1 MAAGPRQPPSPTLV
15 KSDESFRRAID
26 NKSMLGA
33 RIKLCDAITLGLRR
47 SGRYDEIDFRDVEL
61 VVLHMQKGNIMST
74 PYIVLASNLSGVI
87 YADLDEIA
95 NQLRE
100 QISAGG
106 LALAKQPLPL
116 AAQESIQEVLLVVR
130 RGEEQH
136 THDSDLVFYV
146 LEGGG
151 YVQLVDNEV
160 VDAPAG
166 TTVVVPQGV
175 SHAYFNTSPS
185 DSVLIATLTPAP
197 PSAT

>member
-1 MAAGPRQPPSPTLV
+1 V
-15 KSDESFRRAID
+15 
-26 NKSMLGA
+26 
-33 RIKLCDAITLGLRR
+33 
-47 SGRYDEIDFRDVEL
+47 RYDEIDFETLSLL
-61 VVLHMQKGNIMST
+61 VLPMQKGNIMSYS
-74 PYIVLASNLSGVI
+74 YIVLASNLSGVI
-87 YADLDEIA
+87 YADLDDIA

-116 AAQESIQEVLLVVR
+116 ATQESIQEVLLVVR
-130 RGEEQH
+130 GGEEQH

-151 YVQLVDNEV
+151 HVQLVDETV
-160 VDAPAG
+160 VNAPAG
-166 TTVVVPQGV
+166 TTIVVPQGV